1 MNKYSYQYNVKG
13 AETNLYT
20 FSYWLF
26 SESIQLCFRTLYL
39 FIWYVSSEAS
49 KKIFSGYKF
58 FQTYKFFII
67 GQKCIVYKE
76 QNCIVLQ
83 KKYVQNKDTKI

>member
-1 MNKYSYQYNVKG
+1 METQGSYSHFMMVSIFAVPYFIYAFDMKHLQKYLLG
-13 AETNLYT
+13 T
-20 FSYWLF
+20 
-26 SESIQLCFRTLYL
+26 
-39 FIWYVSSEAS
+39 
-49 KKIFSGYKF
+49 KF
-58 FQTYKFFII
+58 LETYKFLII